1 MTFLK
6 RNIALPRAIVV
17 VAAFLFLAF
26 SSPAVF
32 AQSGKAQ
39 RPIISADFP
48 YESKTVDVDGAKM
61 AYVELG
67 DSTGA
72 PILFIHGVPTWSY
85 LWRNVLPLVEGQNR
99 RLIAVDLMGFGR
111 SEKANDG
118 DIGYFDHARYVAGF
132 IKALGLKNVTLVVH
146 DWGAAIGLNYAY
158 NHSGNVRAIAFME
171 GVVAPAYPRP
181 SFESFGNP
189 KVVNMFRAFRDPVK
203 GPEVMM
209 TKNMWIERLL
219 PVSIIRDLTDEEM
232 ARYRE
237 PFPTVESRRPI
248 WRLVQD
254 NPIGNDPK
262 DVTEM
267 FEKVEA
273 WWRETDLP
281 KLFLYASPGRIQPV
295 ATSPDWMVK
304 NLKNIDTAF
313 VGYGIHFLQ
322 EDEPEA
328 IGRAIDEWLRK
339 LDAKEN

>member
-1 MTFLK
+1 
-6 RNIALPRAIVV
+6 
-17 VAAFLFLAF
+17 
-26 SSPAVF
+26 
-32 AQSGKAQ
+32 
-39 RPIISADFP
+39 
-48 YESKTVDVDGAKM
+48 
-61 AYVELG
+61 
-67 DSTGA
+67 
-72 PILFIHGVPTWSY
+72 
-85 LWRNVLPLVEGQNR
+85 
-99 RLIAVDLMGFGR
+99 
-111 SEKANDG
+111 
-118 DIGYFDHARYVAGF
+118 
-132 IKALGLKNVTLVVH
+132 
-146 DWGAAIGLNYAY
+146 
-158 NHSGNVRAIAFME
+158 
-171 GVVAPAYPRP
+171 
-181 SFESFGNP
+181 
-189 KVVNMFRAFRDPVK
+189 
-203 GPEVMM
+203 MM